1 MDKQDLIIFKFN
13 TLYEIIKE
21 LEENLNFRIFEASN
35 EKTLNDTINSSQ
47 NYLIITQK
55 KINDKDNQFVLNQF
69 PIKVS
74 KLIEKLNI
82 QVLKVKFNEKSELSV
97 GNYKLDLNSRELIIN
112 DKT

>member
-55 KINDKDNQFVLNQF
+55 KIK
-69 PIKVS
+69 II
-74 KLIEKLNI
+74 LI
-82 QVLKVKFNEKSELSV
+82 
-97 GNYKLDLNSRELIIN
+97 
-112 DKT
+112 

>member
-97 GNYKLDLNSRELIIN
+97 VNYKLDLNSRELIIN